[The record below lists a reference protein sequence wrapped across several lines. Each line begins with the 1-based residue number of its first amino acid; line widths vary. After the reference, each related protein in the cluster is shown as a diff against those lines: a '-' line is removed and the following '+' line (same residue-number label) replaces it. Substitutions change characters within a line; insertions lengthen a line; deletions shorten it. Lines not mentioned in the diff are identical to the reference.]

1 MSQLGRLTRIATNP
15 ATDFILAIAQN
26 AGQYLGLTATQLGIL
41 AKGRVARVVMATLDN
56 KDWEIYFFSTAAN
69 NTGLP
74 STTKYLGRCA
84 FVVADGK
91 QIAGAG
97 LFLYDKSCD
106 IVIHDEGAASKIH
119 MVLVNRSAVANTA
132 GADRIGIELQ
142 IDPTHG
148 D

>member
-1 MSQLGRLTRIATNP
+1 MSQLGRLHRVNTNP
-15 ATDFILAIAQN
+15 ATQFVNALAQN
-26 AGQYLGLTATQLGIL
+26 AGEYLGLTTELGMT
-41 AKGRVARVVMATLDN
+41 AKGRVARVVMRTADN
-56 KDWEIYFFSTAAN
+56 KDWEVYFFASAGN
-69 NTGLP
+69 NTSLP
-74 STTKYLGRCA
+74 STNKYLGRCA

-106 IVIHDEGAASKIH
+106 IAIHDEGGASKIH

>member
-1 MSQLGRLTRIATNP
+1 MSQLGRLHRVATNP
-15 ATDFILAIAQN
+15 ATQFINALAQN
-26 AGQYLGLTATQLGIL
+26 AGEYLGLTIGELGIL
-41 AKGRVARVVMATLDN
+41 AKGRVVHVALRTVEN
-56 KDWEIYFFSTAAN
+56 KDWEIYFFATAAN

-74 STTKYLGRCA
+74 STNKYLGRCA

-97 LFLYDKSCD
+97 LFLYDKTCD
-106 IVIHDEGAASKIH
+106 VPIHDEGGASKVH
-119 MVLVNRSAVANTA
+119 MVLVNRGTLTTA
-132 GADRIGIELQ
+132 GADRIGVELH